1 MDTASACI
9 TDNVINQLEICEKEI
24 LLMLAGTN
32 FFQEQFPTN
41 IFMYALIWFKFY
53 DNVILDRVSAALL
66 IM

>member
-32 FFQEQFPTN
+32 FSKNNFQQTSLCMFWFDLN
-41 IFMYALIWFKFY
+41 FM
-53 DNVILDRVSAALL
+53 